1 MSKEI
6 KSVGIA
12 IKPKSSDA
20 LNTVKTLIKALNKH
34 NISYILDDDTLGD
47 YFRDN
52 VQLLEECKVDL
63 VVSIGG
69 DGTLIYTI
77 HRVHEKNIPV
87 MGINIPGSYGYLS
100 EISSTDIER
109 AINKLVSGDFILD
122 KREFIECLFNNKSFL
137 AVNEIMVVSEKP
149 YKTVTLEV
157 YINDNRVIRGKMD
170 GVLVA
175 TPLGSTA
182 YSFSAGG
189 PILHPDLKAL
199 VLTPVCPVRLFAR
212 PMIIPSTHVI
222 KVKVIKGTAS
232 IAGDVFHFG
241 ILRRGEEVIIKES
254 LKRYCLLRLRLES
267 YYDKLAR
274 SFSFIRELT

>member
-1 MSKEI
+1 MSKRI
-6 KSVGIA
+6 RSVGIA

-20 LNTVKTLIKALNKH
+20 LNTVKTLIEALSKH
-34 NISYILDDDTLGD
+34 GILYVLDDDTLGD
-47 YFRDN
+47 YFHDN

-63 VVSIGG
+63 VISIGG

-77 HRVHEKNIPV
+77 HRIYEKRIPV
-87 MGINIPGSYGYLS
+87 MGVNIPESYGYLS
-100 EISSTDIER
+100 EISSTGIER
-109 AINKLVSGDFILD
+109 AIEKLVNGDFTLD
-122 KREFIECLFNNKSFL
+122 KREFIECLFNNKSYL

-157 YINDNRVIRGKMD
+157 CVNDDKVIRGKMD
-170 GVLVA
+170 GILIA

-212 PMIIPSTHVI
+212 PMIIPDSHVV
-222 KVKVIKGTAS
+222 KVRVIKGTAS
-232 IAGDVFHFG
+232 VAGDVFHFG
-241 ILRRGEEVIIKES
+241 ILRRGEEVTVKKS
-254 LKRYCLLRLRLES
+254 TKRYCLLRLGLES
-267 YYDKLAR
+267 YYSKLAR
-274 SFSFIRELT
+274 SFSFIKEST